1 MIFAKRVTILA
12 GVATLFFASIS
23 AEAQSSAPKPAIG
36 PGNVIVTPK
45 FGGTILGFDVDQ
57 NGSEGLLS
65 ESATNGC
72 GYATETFDQ
81 KTGDIIK
88 VLRKSSSCND
98 DDVTRGIVGSSIGL
112 VEHDHEIR
120 FDYFKA
126 TYQLVDPVSGN
137 EFTASWTPPGNERSE
152 VWATSRNQ
160 GTPVNAF
167 QFLDLNNLLLY
178 VGASNV
184 GSNQFGPAVNVAS
197 TPYILGYNTK
207 TGVAVGAYNN
217 EPFGPTTLILVNV
230 VKGTTST
237 FNGGGSGQ
245 VQGLAVDSAD
255 NIAVTATYG
264 DAGVEFYDLATGELI
279 AYQILPNCTSP
290 ACAGTDVEFDPIHKL
305 FLVAQSITSQSGDQ
319 SSTIYV
325 YDTQGNL
332 QETLNGFNFYTSR
345 FDVLPVH
352 IALHPSDRS
361 GYVDQ
366 TNSLGV
372 GALQS
377 FTY

>member
-1 MIFAKRVTILA
+1 M
-12 GVATLFFASIS
+12 
-23 AEAQSSAPKPAIG
+23 
-36 PGNVIVTPK
+36 IVTPK

-57 NGSEGLLS
+57 NGTEGLFS
-65 ESATNGC
+65 ESFAGSC

-81 KTGDIIK
+81 KTGKIVT
-88 VLRKSSSCND
+88 VLDKGSGCGD
-98 DDVTRGIVGSSIGL
+98 DDVTRGIVGNSIGL
-112 VEHDHEIR
+112 VEHDHEIK

-126 TYQLVDPVSGN
+126 TYHLVNPVSGN
-137 EFTASWTPPGNERSE
+137 QFTADWTPPGNERTE
-152 VWATSRNQ
+152 VWGISRNQ

-167 QFLDLNNLLLY
+167 QFLDLNNDMLY

-184 GSNQFGPAVNVAS
+184 GNNQFGPAVKVAS

-207 TGVAVGAYNN
+207 THTAVLAYNN
-217 EPFGPTTLILVNV
+217 EPFGPTTLILLNV
-230 VKGTTST
+230 AKGTTST
-237 FNGGGSGQ
+237 VNGGGAGEI
-245 VQGLAVDSAD
+245 QGLAVDSDD

-264 DAGVEFYDLATGELI
+264 DAGVEWYDLATGELI
-279 AYQILPNCTSP
+279 AYLILPNCSTP
-290 ACAGTDVEFDPIHKL
+290 ACAGTDVEYDSMHKL

-325 YDTQGNL
+325 YDTQGSW

-352 IALHPSDRS
+352 MALHPSDRS

-366 TNSLGV
+366 TNSTGV